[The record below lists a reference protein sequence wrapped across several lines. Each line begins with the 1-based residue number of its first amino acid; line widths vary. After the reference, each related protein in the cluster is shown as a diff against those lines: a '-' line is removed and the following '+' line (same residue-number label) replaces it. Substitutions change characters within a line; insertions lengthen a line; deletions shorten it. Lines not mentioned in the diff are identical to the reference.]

1 MNESAPL
8 FPSVAAWLFIFGIG
22 FEILR
27 ILFLK
32 ISRRQPSP
40 LLKFFTWVLR
50 PWTGWALFNLV
61 YRWGWEPN
69 LNNFQTF
76 PFFAN
81 LWTQNETFAESLV
94 RIAHS
99 PGLPIW
105 GGVALAILIAILL
118 LLLWVLRHTSH
129 PIWPALCSLYVLAIG
144 LHLSLASLPNGA
156 WNGDGL
162 SGSLLIPWNDAG
174 STMLYAM
181 PRIQST
187 RDYLERFEH
196 IQPSLKMTVH
206 GLSHP
211 PAASLSLFWI
221 SKAMG
226 VKGKDIRIPSVRL
239 RYALGL
245 TAVGALNIFVLFLLG
260 RSLFN
265 TPTGFL
271 AATLWATA
279 PSVSAYITFA
289 QDSVYALFFN
299 LAFFLIWHV
308 VHAEKQSRS
317 LLWGTLLGANF
328 FMMIMMNYSWCLMTT
343 LFVLFLLTS
352 RFHRKW
358 KFKEVAIRAC
368 WPLSLM
374 TLLTALLL
382 LTYHLDYWAIYRY
395 SNDYVSTFY
404 QRLNTPYRW
413 TMALLGGQIDLF
425 LMLGSVTCSAFLVT
439 LARFR
444 RNSFSDPKIVYLALA
459 LFIFALPLLFG
470 PKGLKLETSR
480 CWIWMASLPIAFAS
494 HRLLQMPRL
503 FVYGTPIVSVLTYA
517 ILRLYMEFIA

>member
-8 FPSVAAWLFIFGIG
+8 FPSVAAGLAIAGIG

-27 ILFLK
+27 LLFLK
-32 ISRRQPSP
+32 WRRRPPSP
-40 LLKFFTWVLR
+40 LLRFFTWTLR
-50 PWTGWALFNLV
+50 PWTVWALFNLL
-61 YRWGWEPN
+61 YRWGWEPK
-69 LNNFQTF
+69 LNNYKTF

-81 LWTQNETFAESLV
+81 LWVDGESFADSLA

-105 GGVALAILIAILL
+105 GAVSLVLLLALLL
-118 LLLWVLRHTSH
+118 LLLWVLRHPST
-129 PIWPALCSLYVLAIG
+129 PIWPPLCALYALSIG
-144 LHLSLASLPNGA
+144 LHLSLASLPYGA
-156 WNGDGL
+156 WNGDGV

-181 PRIQST
+181 PQVRST

-211 PAASLSLFWI
+211 PVASLSLYWI
-221 SKAMG
+221 GKLMG
-226 VKGKDIRIPSVRL
+226 VTDKDIHLPGVRL
-239 RYALGL
+239 RFAIGL
-245 TAVGALNIFVLFLLG
+245 TAAGALNVFVLFWIG
-260 RSLFN
+260 RRLFD
-265 TPTGFL
+265 TRTGFL

-299 LAFFLIWHV
+299 LAFLLVWRV
-308 VHAEKQSRS
+308 VQAERLSSS
-317 LLWGTLLGANF
+317 LRWGTLLGATF
-328 FMMIMMNYSWCLMTT
+328 FMMVMMNYSWCLMTT
-343 LFVLFLLTS
+343 LFVLFLLAVRRPTPGTF
-352 RFHRKW
+352 R
-358 KFKEVAIRAC
+358 ETALRAC
-368 WPLSLM
+368 WPLALM

-382 LTYHLDYWAIYRY
+382 LTYHLDYWAIYRC
-395 SNDYVSTFY
+395 SSEYVATCY

-425 LMLGSVTCSAFLVT
+425 LMLGSVTCSAFLAALVR
-439 LARFR
+439 LRPSR
-444 RNSFSDPKIVYLALA
+444 LRDPRVLYLALA
-459 LFIFALPLLFG
+459 LALFALPLLFG
-470 PKGLKLETSR
+470 PKCLKLETSR
-480 CWIWMASLPIAFAS
+480 CWIWMTSLPLAFAA

-503 FVYGTPIVSVLTYA
+503 FAFGAPAVATLTYML
-517 ILRLYMEFIA
+517 LRLYMEFIA